1 MKKILCI
8 FLLALFVSSG
18 MQAQK
23 KKSFW
28 DRVNRAIDKTGRAI
42 DKTLDVADELLGG
55 SNSSSKPRPTAE
67 VKVGD
72 VLIQQY
78 GNNQIF
84 QFEYGGTYRQ
94 SHKPHDVYVAFRVTN
109 LNEFDYDLYYEPYSN
124 NTYSLIAIDEK
135 GTKYT
140 FDCAFEN
147 GLDNKLYN
155 NCNIPGEDN
164 KAIYFKFEEVSKYIN
179 KFENVYFYFTPYRK
193 GKYGDKF
200 AIVLNNVDI
209 EVIDTNNSTSQA
221 SSAPNSYSSS
231 RGGSSSKQV
240 TVRPTSSS
248 PSSASVTSKTPSN
261 TENTV
266 SESKFYLTEDGVG
279 PIKFDLRLNKIPNR
293 VDGLYSVKIK
303 DVDDDGVIRGF
314 YLSNTSNKNDAI
326 LHVRSSDATYVEY
339 IFILKNNIFIK
350 GTNIQV
356 GTPESEL
363 LKVKGIERIY
373 QDKTEYIYYKYD
385 STVILIY
392 CKNNK
397 VTSILAKYEIGC

>member
-147 GLDNKLYN
+147 SLDNKLYN

-231 RGGSSSKQV
+231 TVVSSSKQV
-240 TVRPTSSS
+240 TVPPTSSS
-248 PSSASVTSKTPSN
+248 PTPGTSKTPSN

-266 SESKFYLTEDGVG
+266 KEGKYYITKEGIG
-279 PIKFDLRLNKIPNR
+279 PIKLGMSLEAIPKS
-293 VDGLYSVKIK
+293 VEGLYKYRLDAVFGEGIGYWL
-303 DVDDDGVIRGF
+303 VDKVESDYPHTTYYDQIAVEADSDDEKVGGIIVG
-314 YLSNTSNKNDAI
+314 K
-326 LHVRSSDATYVEY
+326 
-339 IFILKNNIFIK
+339 KGIFIK
-350 GTNIQV
+350 GTTIQV
-356 GTPESEL
+356 GMKESEL
-363 LKVKGIERIY
+363 KKVPGVRY
-373 QDKTEYIYYKYD
+373 STVDHFYKYGG
-385 STVILIY
+385 L
-392 CKNNK
+392 
-397 VTSILAKYEIGC
+397 SILVDDQGVYQISTW

>member
-209 EVIDTNNSTSQA
+209 EVIDTQAPA
-221 SSAPNSYSSS
+221 SS
-231 RGGSSSKQV
+231 V
-240 TVRPTSSS
+240 SSS
-248 PSSASVTSKTPSN
+248 PSQSSVSSGSGTTPNSSKYSI
-261 TENTV
+261 TE
-266 SESKFYLTEDGVG
+266 EGVG
-279 PIKFDLRLNKIPNR
+279 PIVLGLDFDQVPNR
-293 VDGLYSVKIK
+293 VDGLYAYKIK
-303 DVDDDGVIRGF
+303 DVDENYGDLRGF
-314 YLSNTSNKNDAI
+314 YLSNTSNKKDAI
-326 LHVRSSDATYVEY
+326 LHVTDIDAYDSIITISV
-339 IFILKNNIFIK
+339 LKSGLFIK

-356 GTPESEL
+356 GMPQSEL
-363 LKVKGIERIY
+363 LKVKGIKKTY
-373 QDKTEYIYYKYD
+373 QDRGITDYSYKD
-385 STVILIY
+385 TRITIR

-397 VTSILAKYEIGC
+397 VTEIYTYLEC